1 MDAATL
7 KAQRQIGSAPSTKSS
22 KSKRNKKRRSKKSSQ
37 SAGQPSGPG
46 NTAASL
52 ERSRRRQSDRFGDA
66 SSRESGA
73 DTKGKCTSRTLGALH
88 TIDAGLGL
96 ACIVYGGMAH
106 VVSVTALSVTYGL
119 VLFIGAI
126 AGAIGYYSEGC
137 NKRGLTASAIAG
149 LLTCLADIAA
159 FVFVIISWGSFTTF
173 LKENAEALLLTDAS
187 ISTISSLQVLFAVI
201 FIVLAGLEGSRFW
214 EMRTMRVRMLAEGHG
229 LRVSPQGAQES
240 SKLSWLWCACLCPKK
255 RKKTDDFVL
264 FDDDSSLESA
274 LLWSKNGTQPTAE
287 DYLEFM
293 PEHEKGL
300 SNFAASAKLPKPPV
314 DRFDY

>member
-1 MDAATL
+1 MNAATL
-7 KAQRQIGSAPSTKSS
+7 KAQRQVGSTPTAKSS
-22 KSKRNKKRRSKKSSQ
+22 KSKRKKKRSNMPSQ
-37 SAGQPSGPG
+37 SAGQSSGPG

-52 ERSRRRQSDRFGDA
+52 ERSRRRQSDRFGEA

-73 DTKGKCTSRTLGALH
+73 GVKGTCTSCTLGALH
-88 TIDAGLGL
+88 ITDTGLGL
-96 ACIVYGGMAH
+96 ACMVYGGMTH
-106 VVSVTALSVTYGL
+106 VVNVTAVAVSYGL

-126 AGAIGYYSEGC
+126 SGAIGYYSGGC

-159 FVFVIISWGSFTTF
+159 FVFVIISWGSFITF
-173 LKENAEALLLTDAS
+173 LKDNAEALLLTDAS
-187 ISTISSLQVLFAVI
+187 INTISSLQILFAVT
-201 FIVLAGLEGSRFW
+201 FIVLAGLEGSRFM

-229 LRVSPQGAQES
+229 SRVPYGSQES
-240 SKLSWLWCACLCPKK
+240 PIWCTCLCPKK
-255 RKKTDDFVL
+255 RKKTDDFVI
-264 FDDDSSLESA
+264 FDDDSSLESS
-274 LLWSKNGTQPTAE
+274 LLWSKNGTQPTSE

-300 SNFAASAKLPKPPV
+300 SNFANSAKLPKPPV